1 MSTEN
6 VAPAETSPEVGG
18 DALKA
23 KARAPMKPIANPFV
37 RWLAYIGLFLV
48 GFVLYWASDLIFEK
62 YITVWLSWIIV
73 VAMSVTALVIW
84 IVDERRIRDDEPL
97 D

>member
-1 MSTEN
+1 MSSEN
-6 VAPAETSPEVGG
+6 VAAAETSPDPRG
-18 DALKA
+18 DAPT
-23 KARAPMKPIANPFV
+23 ARPPAPKPIANPFV

-48 GFVLYWASDLIFEK
+48 GFVLYWTSDLIFEK
-62 YITVWLSWIIV
+62 YITGLLSWILV
-73 VAMSVTALVIW
+73 VAMSVAALVIW